1 MDGFCHETGGGCVK
15 SRPPSLIA
23 SEFFVWSES
32 LIRFMP
38 GRVGN
43 TLRRVWFRRRFK
55 RGGTVF
61 IGVGCEFISP
71 EAMRFEDVVG
81 IGRNSFFA
89 AEGGSIS
96 VGDNTAF
103 NENAH
108 VNASAGGHI
117 NIGKWCLIG
126 PNVVMRTA
134 GHRYDD
140 PHTYIRQQGH
150 IPQDISIGDDVWIG
164 ANAVILGGV
173 HIGKGAVIGAGAV
186 VTKNIPSLA
195 VAVGVPARV
204 IKYRG
209 HEMQVK

>member
-1 MDGFCHETGGGCVK
+1 MDGLRHEAGRGRVK
-15 SRPPSLIA
+15 TSPLSLIA
-23 SEFFVWSES
+23 SEVFVWTES

-43 TLRRVWFRRRFK
+43 ALRQAWFGRRFK
-55 RGGTVF
+55 RSGNVG

-71 EAMRFEDVVG
+71 ETMCFEGVVG
-81 IGRNSFFA
+81 IGKDSFFT
-89 AEGGSIS
+89 AEGGSII
-96 VGDNTAF
+96 VGDNTTF

-108 VNASAGGHI
+108 MNASVGGRI
-117 NIGKWCLIG
+117 EIGKWCLIG

-150 IPQDISIGDDVWIG
+150 IPLDISIDDDVWIG

-173 HIGKGAVIGAGAV
+173 HIGRGAVIGAGAV
-186 VTKNIPSLA
+186 VTKDIPSLA
-195 VAVGVPARV
+195 VAVGVPAKV
-204 IKYRG
+204 IKFRG
-209 HEMQVK
+209 QEIQVK